1 MAIKNKKITIP
12 ISQCDITEFEQLV
25 YYNYDS
31 FTYNLFQYVAGIT
44 KSEVKEDVKST
55 EDVSAAFDD
64 LFNN

>member
-31 FTYNLFQYVAGIT
+31 FTWTFDGVDV
-44 KSEVKEDVKST
+44 EFVKQT
-55 EDVSAAFDD
+55 EE
-64 LFNN
+64 NQ